1 MRLKTENFIIMWAHF
16 AWTSMIDFSTNK
28 YIHNIQIK
36 HLHDTFIYEKQ
47 LNKTVFIKKFAD
59 SQIELKN

>member
-1 MRLKTENFIIMWAHF
+1 
-16 AWTSMIDFSTNK
+16 MIDFSTNK

-47 LNKTVFIKKFAD
+47 LNKTLFIKQFAD
-59 SQIELKN
+59 RQIELKKYS